1 MADPLE
7 PGLLLAPRLALGLG
21 LGLALGWL
29 VPALVPGSALELLG
43 LGKRAGPLGWWLATP

>member
-7 PGLLLAPRLALGLG
+7 PGLLLAPRLALE

-29 VPALVPGSALELLG
+29 ELGLALGLASEPLG
-43 LGKRAGPLGWWLATP
+43 LG